1 MQNAYDLV
9 VVGSGPGGIR
19 AAFTAAAAGL
29 KTAVIEAGFLGGT
42 CLNSGCIPTKFLLGG
57 TNFLPLLRAQAK
69 FGTIQCEP
77 QVDLAALQ
85 ARKER
90 FLKGSRQ
97 ALEKRLAGAGITLVR
112 GRAAF
117 SGERELAV
125 KGTDSTVLTFDK
137 CILAVGSTPSSIPGL
152 KPDGAAVLAPASIL
166 NLKAAPESLI
176 IVGAGPIG
184 LELGDFFH
192 RLGCAIQ
199 LVEGMPRVLPGEDEE
214 TGEFMGAHLARSGRQ
229 LFLGR
234 KIAGLCTRDDKAEL
248 TFEDG
253 ESIRA
258 SRAMVAV
265 GRRPALAGLAVEA
278 AGLAPVSG
286 GRPETDAFLRLSPR
300 IYAVGDVNGRMPLA
314 GAADHQGEYAARH
327 AAGLTDAPYAPPAM
341 PLCVYGA
348 MEVLRVG
355 PTLRDLRSTACGELR
370 ISRAAA
376 AANPLAQASGHTQ
389 GFLRAI
395 WEDGVLRSIVAVC
408 HEASHL
414 GAAAALLVERKL
426 RHGNLSPIIFAH
438 PTLDENLKSL
448 LESPLE
454 PAQLYDKL

>member
-9 VVGSGPGGIR
+9 VVGSGPGGTR
-19 AAFTAAAAGL
+19 AAFTSAAAGL
-29 KTAVIEAGFLGGT
+29 KTAVVEAGFLGGT

-57 TNFLPLLRAQAK
+57 TNFLPLLRTQAK

-77 QVDLAALQ
+77 QVDFAALQ

-97 ALEKRLAGAGITLVR
+97 ALEKRLAGAGITLVH

-117 SGERELAV
+117 SGERELTV
-125 KGTDSTVLTFDK
+125 KGTDSTVLTFEK

-152 KPDGAAVLAPASIL
+152 KPDGAAVLAPASVL
-166 NLKAAPESLI
+166 NLKEAPESLI

-214 TGEFMGAHLARSGRQ
+214 TGEFMGAYLARSGRQ

-248 TFEDG
+248 SFEDG
-253 ESIRA
+253 EVIRA

-265 GRRPALAGLAVEA
+265 GRRPALNGLAVEA
-278 AGLAPVSG
+278 AGLAPVLG
-286 GRPETDAFLRLSPR
+286 GRPETDEFLRLSPR

-314 GAADHQGEYAARH
+314 GAADHQGEYSARH

-341 PLCVYGA
+341 PLCIYGS

-370 ISRAAA
+370 VTRAAA
-376 AANPLAQASGHTQ
+376 AANSLAQATGHTQ
-389 GFLRAI
+389 GFLQAV
-395 WEDGVLRSIVAVC
+395 WENGVLRSVLAVC

-414 GAAAALLVERKL
+414 GAAAALLVERKC
-426 RHGNLSPIIFAH
+426 RYGNLSPIVFAH
-438 PTLDENLKSL
+438 PTLDESLKSL
-448 LESPLE
+448 LEAPLE
-454 PAQLYDKL
+454 PAQL